1 MADLPEE
8 MRGALNV
15 PATFVNHVLVQR
27 LGTMLVR
34 LTFAEAPA
42 PGAITFRTAVIMT
55 TDDARR
61 FVSVLQKAL
70 DIDIPPQTAGLRP
83 N

>member
-8 MRGALNV
+8 MRAALAV
-15 PATFVNHVLVQR
+15 PATFANNVLVQR

-34 LTFAEAPA
+34 LTFAETPA
-42 PGAITFRTAVIMT
+42 PGAVTFRTAVVMT

-61 FVSVLQKAL
+61 FLNVLQKAL
-70 DIDIPPQTAGLRP
+70 DMDIQPQGSGPRP